1 MLLLITFLLFAA
13 FISWMYIFNI
23 YEVDIDINHKTL
35 IIGKTNN
42 STIKIIPLNS
52 FGFKT
57 PFRKIETSINLLEGG
72 DLAQIIKEDDSK
84 FSLYAKSDT
93 GRVILLLESEH
104 FLYPNKLTFFIKPSE
119 AS

>member
-1 MLLLITFLLFAA
+1 MLLFITFLLFAA

-23 YEVDIDINHKTL
+23 YEVDIDINRKTL

-42 STIKIIPLNS
+42 STIKIVPLNS

-57 PFRKIETSINLLEGG
+57 PFRKIDTSINFLEGG
-72 DLAQIIKEDDSK
+72 DLAEIIKEDDSR
-84 FSLYAKSDT
+84 FLLHAKSDT
-93 GRVILLLESEH
+93 GKVILLLESDY
-104 FLYPNKLTFFIKPSE
+104 FLYPNKFTFFIKPSE